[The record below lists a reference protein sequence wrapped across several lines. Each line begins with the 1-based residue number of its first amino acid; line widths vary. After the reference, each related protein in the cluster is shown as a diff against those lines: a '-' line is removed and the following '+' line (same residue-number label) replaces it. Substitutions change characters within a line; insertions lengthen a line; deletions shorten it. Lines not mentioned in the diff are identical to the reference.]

1 MKPAPPKTRRSRLG
15 DLTTSN
21 SDGTRGLPTGQLV
34 TLASG
39 TDVVDAPTS
48 FGPEM
53 AAKLAVV
60 DLLRNFAAHDVQW
73 KQVVTGTAQPA
84 QVIHLRS
91 GAVILNWPEQ
101 GVIEAPLKMTVQEQG
116 EFDYDDLGLSGPNML
131 DETLDK
137 FGVGTVL
144 MHEADVTGTV
154 AIDLVVASS
163 SIRDA
168 VRLALRRLFA
178 MEPNDTRT
186 GRRVVLSS
194 YYDSDVRVSLARRP
208 FQTDNTPSEIQ
219 AGRYGLTCLLD
230 IDVPAVRLVASP
242 GVFETNPAPA
252 IE

>member
-1 MKPAPPKTRRSRLG
+1 MRASFILLILASLLAGTACTVNATENAPRSLTFGTLQVDWSIGGVLDPNLCYQSGAATMAIEVYDARDELVAAARLG
-15 DLTTSN
+15 HHEAVAGQQAVDQGARLVAA
-21 SDGTRGLPTGQLV
+21 RGYELWLWSIDSHDWQMVG
-34 TLASG
+34 
-39 TDVVDAPTS
+39 DAQRVAMNVIRLL
-48 FGPEM
+48 GNM
-53 AAKLAVV
+53 A
-60 DLLRNFAAHDVQW
+60 
-73 KQVVTGTAQPA
+73 G
-84 QVIHLRS
+84 
-91 GAVILNWPEQ
+91 
-101 GVIEAPLKMTVQEQG
+101 
-116 EFDYDDLGLSGPNML
+116 
-131 DETLDK
+131 
-137 FGVGTVL
+137 GTVL
-144 MHEADVTGTV
+144 MHEADVSGTV

-178 MEPNDTRT
+178 MEEKDTRT

-194 YYDSDVRVSLARRP
+194 YYDCDVRVSLARRP